1 MGEGSGLRERKK
13 LRTRH
18 ALIEA
23 ALELFL
29 SKGYEQTTVSEIAAA
44 ADVSTRTF
52 FSYFASKEEVIFHN
66 AREGADRALTVIAEA
81 APGERAADL
90 LGRVVATGFAAI
102 DMDERVSREIAPINH
117 LTMTVP
123 SLRARGLLLL
133 FDVQRELAEALHRAC
148 PDELSLTE
156 ASAAV
161 GAVIGG
167 AKLAAFVHMSHG
179 ASPEEM
185 MRAGRAA
192 TAFALAALRASPP
205 ASRTSGPPAP

>member
-1 MGEGSGLRERKK
+1 MDDGTGLRERKK

-18 ALIEA
+18 ALVEA
-23 ALELFL
+23 ALELFME
-29 SKGYEQTTVSEIAAA
+29 KGYEQTTVSEIAAA

-52 FSYFASKEEVIFHN
+52 FSYFASKEDVIFHN
-66 AREGADRALTVIAEA
+66 AREGIDRALTVLAEA

-90 LGRVVATGFAAI
+90 LGRVLATGFAAI
-102 DMDERVSREIAPINH
+102 EPDDRIRREIAPINH
-117 LTMTVP
+117 LTLTVP

-148 PDELSLTE
+148 PDELNLTE

-167 AKLAAFVHMSHG
+167 AKLAAFVRMSHG
-179 ASPEEM
+179 ASAEEM
-185 MRAGRAA
+185 LRAGREAA
-192 TAFALAALRASPP
+192 EFALAALRAAPP
-205 ASRTSGPPAP
+205 ASRPSGSPAP